1 MLQIVFINRFLYCDT
16 DSIHIL
22 GYDIPNIPIHD
33 SKLGYWKFEGKFID
47 AKYIGAKRYA
57 ELIIDENNK
66 THWDIKCCGVSSD
79 IIKELDDINVFN
91 VCEYDGKQLN
101 KLLDKFY
108 KKDDIYYYKDKEC
121 TQKVVGLLRS
131 KKKKYVKGG
140 ILIQEQPYAITSKTY
155 VFRG

>member
-1 MLQIVFINRFLYCDT
+1 MFYFKFKKPKEN
-16 DSIHIL
+16 SHI
-22 GYDIPNIPIHD
+22 
-33 SKLGYWKFEGKFID
+33 F
-47 AKYIGAKRYA
+47 
-57 ELIIDENNK
+57 
-66 THWDIKCCGVSSD
+66 
-79 IIKELDDINVFN
+79 
-91 VCEYDGKQLN
+91 
-101 KLLDKFY
+101 LLDKFY

>member
-1 MLQIVFINRFLYCDT
+1 MKNKKGFKHKNSWGRY
-16 DSIHIL
+16 
-22 GYDIPNIPIHD
+22 
-33 SKLGYWKFEGKFID
+33 SKLKYEYACEFEEPVKEY
-47 AKYIGAKRYA
+47 KM
-57 ELIIDENNK
+57 NK
-66 THWDIKCCGVSSD
+66 
-79 IIKELDDINVFN
+79 KELDDINVFN
-91 VCEYDGKQLN
+91 VCEYEGKELN

-140 ILIQEQPYAITSKTY
+140 ILIQEQPYAITEKTY

>member
-1 MLQIVFINRFLYCDT
+1 MKIKVNYELMEKWRIENQEPVKEYKL
-16 DSIHIL
+16 
-22 GYDIPNIPIHD
+22 
-33 SKLGYWKFEGKFID
+33 SKE
-47 AKYIGAKRYA
+47 
-57 ELIIDENNK
+57 ELE
-66 THWDIKCCGVSSD
+66 
-79 IIKELDDINVFN
+79 
-91 VCEYDGKQLN
+91 EYLN

-140 ILIQEQPYAITSKTY
+140 ILIQEQPYAITNKTY